1 MKTLS
6 NRVRWPWFS
15 CMVEAKMNAWM
26 PCATRGSEKKSP
38 VSQSVSRPAVYHLLR
53 RLQSSTALE
62 CTTKS
67 RGGED
72 MRLTWTL
79 NSGDRRTVLVSY
91 CPSKPTCHLP
101 QWSSSGC
108 SDATARQVVT
118 QAGATCRNHGLEC
131 SLACGECKGLQC
143 SNSSNSIDDEQD
155 FSDEEK
161 D

>member
-15 CMVEAKMNAWM
+15 CMVEAKMIAWM
-26 PCATRGSEKKSP
+26 PCATRGSEKTSP
-38 VSQSVSRPAVYHLLR
+38 VAKSMSRPAVYHLLR

-67 RGGED
+67 RSGED

-79 NSGDRRTVLVSY
+79 NSGDGRTA
-91 CPSKPTCHLP
+91 LP
-101 QWSSSGC
+101 IKTDMPPAPMELLRLFRCNCKTGC
-108 SDATARQVVT
+108 DTSRC
-118 QAGATCRNHGLEC
+118 TCRNHGLEC

>member
-15 CMVEAKMNAWM
+15 CMVEVKMNAWM
-26 PCATRGSEKKSP
+26 PCATRGSEKMSP
-38 VSQSVSRPAVYHLLR
+38 VAQSMSRPAVYHLLR

-67 RGGED
+67 RSGED

-79 NSGDRRTVLVSY
+79 NSGDGRTVLVSY

-118 QAGATCRNHGLEC
+118 QAGAHE
-131 SLACGECKGLQC
+131 LQC